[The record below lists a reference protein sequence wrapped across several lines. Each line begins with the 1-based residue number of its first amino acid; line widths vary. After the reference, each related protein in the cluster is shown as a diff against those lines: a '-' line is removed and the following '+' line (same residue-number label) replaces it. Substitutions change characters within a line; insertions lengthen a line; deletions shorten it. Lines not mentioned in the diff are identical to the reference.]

1 MDCPSIKSVIRN
13 AAPDTTQESA
23 FQMERFITLVEPK
36 VLQVTVVE
44 VTGLVSGHYPYVQA
58 VAHDSC

>member
-1 MDCPSIKSVIRN
+1 
-13 AAPDTTQESA
+13 
-23 FQMERFITLVEPK
+23 MERFITLVEPK

-58 VAHDSC
+58 VASNLCLKVVPPSPLPCLNLQGV